1 MAEKMRQFWQSDT
14 AKKIDPN
21 AETAELKAEI
31 MKRLAALVGP
41 YKEAIA
47 SNGSDVEKL
56 KELFAAVK
64 TALGKR
70 QFAQAVEALD
80 ALERL
85 LAQQKA
91 PSGVAGLD
99 TGRVDAGGSEP
110 AGPAGPGKHCPPD
123 GALES
128 TSTIIYFCWDS
139 ADLTPSARK
148 SLDDYAKAYLEAK
161 STSEVSVDGYAST
174 DGDDQHN
181 KKLALKRAKAVADYL
196 SQKGV
201 KAKQPQGHPETDEFS
216 KDDPRQNRRAMLS
229 PAPPKAKA
237 PTGGTGSFSM
247 RNPKPV
253 GKKDKQPNLNV
264 PDKIKDQILNEKPK
278 APKPTTKDEFV
289 TKVTDF
295 LKELAKRQGSSD
307 GKVTSTDKVWQVDM
321 KVNQGLGGPRG
332 PTKRGGEGGRYDPGK
347 LAEQITKDLP
357 DPVPEELVK
366 GFPGKLRPTDEP
378 VDLTLKDHLHKKWK
392 EVQGKIHKFI
402 DDLPILPK
410 KAKDFLKEKFDE
422 AVKKGAEWILDQAMG
437 QVNLPEEAKKKLKE
451 YYQKHMKEIMEGKDA
466 DKDKK

>member
-1 MAEKMRQFWQSDT
+1 
-14 AKKIDPN
+14 
-21 AETAELKAEI
+21 

-216 KDDPRQNRRAMLS
+216 KDDPRQNRRA
-229 PAPPKAKA
+229 
-237 PTGGTGSFSM
+237 GGQEGQAAESE
-247 RNPKPV
+247 RAR
-253 GKKDKQPNLNV
+253 Q
-264 PDKIKDQILNEKPK
+264 DQ
-278 APKPTTKDEFV
+278 
-289 TKVTDF
+289 
-295 LKELAKRQGSSD
+295 G
-307 GKVTSTDKVWQVDM
+307 
-321 KVNQGLGGPRG
+321 
-332 PTKRGGEGGRYDPGK
+332 
-347 LAEQITKDLP
+347 P
-357 DPVPEELVK
+357 DPQRE
-366 GFPGKLRPTDEP
+366 TQSAQADDEGR
-378 VDLTLKDHLHKKWK
+378 VRNEGDR
-392 EVQGKIHKFI
+392 
-402 DDLPILPK
+402 
-410 KAKDFLKEKFDE
+410 
-422 AVKKGAEWILDQAMG
+422 
-437 QVNLPEEAKKKLKE
+437 LPEGARQTSRQL
-451 YYQKHMKEIMEGKDA
+451 
-466 DKDKK
+466 